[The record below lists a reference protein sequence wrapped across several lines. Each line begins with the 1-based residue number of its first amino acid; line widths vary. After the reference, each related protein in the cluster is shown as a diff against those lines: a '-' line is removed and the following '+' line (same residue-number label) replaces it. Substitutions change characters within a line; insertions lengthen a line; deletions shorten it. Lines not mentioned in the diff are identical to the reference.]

1 MKKKNSY
8 RNIQVKNSYR
18 LCPHLQRVEFTGE
31 DLNDFPVGEEGAY
44 VKVILEADKNN
55 IAPDTRPKMRSYTI
69 ANFDAETKTLSLDF
83 LVKYHEGHT
92 ATWAKNSK
100 PGDQIVIAGP
110 GPRKIYEFPKTDY
123 FLMGDLTSINAVKAY
138 LNLAPKE
145 ATGEAYIAVPSKE
158 DIHEIELNNGI
169 KLNWLD
175 VNEMEHFIK
184 PLKNYSEL
192 SENTVVFG
200 AGEAEEINKVRKY
213 LTKEKMLPT
222 DNLFLSGYWKRG
234 MTDEEYR
241 TEKAKNRK

>member
-1 MKKKNSY
+1 M
-8 RNIQVKNSYR
+8 
-18 LCPHLQRVEFTGE
+18 
-31 DLNDFPVGEEGAY
+31 
-44 VKVILEADKNN
+44 
-55 IAPDTRPKMRSYTI
+55 
-69 ANFDAETKTLSLDF
+69 
-83 LVKYHEGHT
+83 
-92 ATWAKNSK
+92 
-100 PGDQIVIAGP
+100 
-110 GPRKIYEFPKTDY
+110 
-123 FLMGDLTSINAVKAY
+123 KAY